1 MDNSDDYDLRQML
14 WFYVARRLEMDLD
27 PTICNGHCRDN
38 SSDMRGENSQVRVVD
53 PHYVAVIAGMDCA
66 LGICELLPEADLV
79 EEQMS
84 LLTSSL
90 QILVDV
96 LEGKHY
102 GTNNLTDFLKRA
114 EETKKQIEMLKGKL
128 P

>member
-14 WFYVARRLEMDLD
+14 WLYVARRLEMDLD
-27 PTICNGHCRDN
+27 PTICHGRDRN
-38 SSDMRGENSQVRVVD
+38 DTATLRGGKTQMRVVD

-66 LGICELLPEADLV
+66 LGICELLPDVDLV
-79 EEQMS
+79 EEQMG

-102 GTNNLTDFLKRA
+102 GTNNLSDFLKRA
-114 EETKKQIEMLKGKL
+114 EETKEQIKILKGKSQ
-128 P
+128 